1 MFLSPIW
8 FCSPKGFVPPELE
21 WITDSDAIYMYS
33 DKKKLHRFRIYK
45 VYRKHIGPLVLTV
58 MAWKSGKRCT
68 EQGTECVCLQ
78 YRQQHS
84 TKRPHTD
91 CLYRHHSEQNQQKD
105 HISNK
110 QFLNAHNT
118 VLKNIARSN
127 NEEVANQHNPQKMES
142 QQNKSRKMCV
152 IDKVAAVPPKA
163 KKMIALSMSVQCSR
177 TIASQRKF
185 SVARIKFLKEQ
196 W

>member
-1 MFLSPIW
+1 MCAYNTGSSIPLS
-8 FCSPKGFVPPELE
+8 
-21 WITDSDAIYMYS
+21 D
-33 DKKKLHRFRIYK
+33 
-45 VYRKHIGPLVLTV
+45 
-58 MAWKSGKRCT
+58 
-68 EQGTECVCLQ
+68 
-78 YRQQHS
+78 
-84 TKRPHTD
+84 HTD

-127 NEEVANQHNPQKMES
+127 NEVVANQHNPQKMES

-152 IDKVAAVPPKA
+152 IDKGAAVPPKA
-163 KKMIALSMSVQCSR
+163 KKMIALSMSVQYSR
-177 TIASQRKF
+177 TITSQF